1 MVYNR
6 INAGKDMTVQ
16 QLIDRLNELP
26 HDWRVFDRTGTEVE
40 EVNIARGKNDP
51 IYNLIDAVILD
62 TSTSWC

>member
-1 MVYNR
+1 M
-6 INAGKDMTVQ
+6 KVQ

-26 HDWRVFDRTGTEVE
+26 RDWRVFDRTGAEVE